1 MTSGRWTRV
10 AKDGLGGGLAAR
22 RVRWRTWRVRAMRRS
37 KRFKSMARLSRS
49 ARHLAVRLWRAE
61 PWLLIGALL
70 LATSLLGASAADQ
83 VQGARMWAAII
94 CAIAAPFA
102 ALVLEPPRRHHPS
115 QTTTLAA
122 YVAAMASAAYI
133 ARELV
138 IPRANSFYSVSLL
151 TEGALLLFALHAVQ
165 ATMRRVSSQPVTAA
179 PRAADAFV
187 DGVRVL
193 LVSFFISTALAW
205 RPLAALAFVLALGFA
220 TIAVLFRTPGALAQ
234 LVRTES

>member
-49 ARHLAVRLWRAE
+49 VRHLGTRLWRAT

-70 LATSLLGASAADQ
+70 LATSLGATPADQ
-83 VQGARMWAAII
+83 VQGARKWAAIL
-94 CAIAAPFA
+94 CAVAAPFA

-115 QTTTLAA
+115 QTATLAA
-122 YVAAMASAAYI
+122 YLGAMASAAYL

-193 LVSFFISTALAW
+193 LISFFISTAFAW

>member
-1 MTSGRWTRV
+1 
-10 AKDGLGGGLAAR
+10 
-22 RVRWRTWRVRAMRRS
+22 MRRS

-49 ARHLAVRLWRAE
+49 VRHLGARLWRAS

-70 LATSLLGASAADQ
+70 LATSLGASAADQ
-83 VQGARMWAAII
+83 VQGARKWAAII
-94 CAIAAPFA
+94 CAVAAPFA

-122 YVAAMASAAYI
+122 YLAAMVLAAYI
-133 ARELV
+133 ARELL

-165 ATMRRVSSQPVTAA
+165 STMRRVSSQPVTAA
-179 PRAADAFV
+179 PRAADGFV

-193 LVSFFISTALAW
+193 LMSFFVCTALAW

>member
-1 MTSGRWTRV
+1 
-10 AKDGLGGGLAAR
+10 
-22 RVRWRTWRVRAMRRS
+22 MRRS

-49 ARHLAVRLWRAE
+49 VRHLGARLWRAA

-70 LATSLLGASAADQ
+70 LATSLLGGSVADQ
-83 VQGARMWAAII
+83 VQGARKWAAII
-94 CAIAAPFA
+94 CAVAAPLA
-102 ALVLEPPRRHHPS
+102 ALVLEPPHRHHPS

-122 YVAAMASAAYI
+122 YLAAMALLAFL

-138 IPRANSFYSVSLL
+138 IPRVNSFYSVSLL
-151 TEGALLLFALHAVQ
+151 TEGALLLFGLHAVQ
-165 ATMRRVSSQPVTAA
+165 AIMRRVSPEPVTAA

-187 DGVRVL
+187 DGVRAL
-193 LVSFFISTALAW
+193 LMSFFICTAMAW

-234 LVRTES
+234 LVRTEP